1 MANKG
6 AIAVVAGLGAVVATA
21 VIAGRAKAATEEPKP
36 ETKIIPTAGDILASR
51 SMGELEVYYMY
62 IGQLYFTGQIDRQ
75 KYEELYQAY
84 VTRFYELTGA
94 SQ

>member
-1 MANKG
+1 M
-6 AIAVVAGLGAVVATA
+6 VAGLGAIVVTA

-36 ETKIIPTAGDILASR
+36 ENKIIPTADDILASQ